1 MKRSFTKKLLDKIG
15 IVLLG
20 ALVAPII
27 TVLSSNTNEKI
38 MKRSF
43 TKKLLDKIGI
53 VLQKHQNEICESD

>member
-27 TVLSSNTNEKI
+27 TVLYLA
-38 MKRSF
+38 
-43 TKKLLDKIGI
+43 LL
-53 VLQKHQNEICESD
+53 

>member
-27 TVLSSNTNEKI
+27 TVLYLALQFNQIRTYFYFKKALKKA
-38 MKRSF
+38 KR
-43 TKKLLDKIGI
+43 
-53 VLQKHQNEICESD
+53 KHQI